1 MDSRKPEAKESQA
14 ALAGGTDGCSRYS
27 RRSLIKQ
34 VWGVDRPLFSSHLLE
49 FCQRRAS
56 PIPIDKRAA
65 NHIHYP
71 LPAQLPAPTKDT
83 LFDLYSA
90 YETFPSYDSFDNLA
104 EASFQSFLMMLPSY
118 REKCPLIQRH
128 PVSTSPASA
137 STAIVLV
144 SRYHGNVGI
153 FPPSTPQRNIHM
165 DSKSE

>member
-14 ALAGGTDGCSRYS
+14 ALADGTDGCSRYS

-34 VWGVDRPLFSSHLLE
+34 VWGVDRPPFSPHLLE

-56 PIPIDKRAA
+56 PIPIDKWAA

-90 YETFPSYDSFDNLA
+90 YETFASYVSSAHQADAPYPAFR
-104 EASFQSFLMMLPSY
+104 MMPPTY
-118 REKCPLIQRH
+118 RENCPLIQQH
-128 PVSTSPASA
+128 PISTSPASA

-153 FPPSTPQRNIHM
+153 FPPSIHQRNIHM